1 MDLQERIGAWL
12 TLDGCFFRVWAPN
25 ATRVTVLIQ
34 DPPAWEFAEPGTEQD
49 LVESGGYWSGTVPDV
64 TAGKLY
70 RFRIENPNANGAEA
84 SPLHRLDPA
93 ARDVRHSGLLGDP
106 TTSDNGSV
114 VLSADPYPWAD
125 FTPPPFENFIIY
137 QFHIGTFA
145 GRNDEFAKEWATFQ
159 DVESKLGYIKEL
171 GFNCIQPL
179 PVHEFA
185 RDRSWGYNPAS
196 FFAPESSYG
205 TPDELRHLVDAAHRQ
220 GLAVIF
226 DVVYNHAG
234 PDDSVLWQYDG
245 WSNPDEDKQKKP
257 IQGGGI
263 YYEGG
268 QDTDWGRGPA
278 WWKQE
283 VQDYFYQNARMF
295 LEEYRADGLRFDV
308 TTQINGWNLAAVV
321 GRLRQDFPDR
331 YLVAEHLPDNPWIV
345 NEGRFC
351 ATWHADSHHEAQRAL
366 QGNDPVNRVKSF
378 LGWEGYPESWNLVKY
393 TTGSHDD
400 VGDQDKGNAEHGW
413 TDSDKRHRYLIDQ
426 LGGRADWH
434 ARAKCRLA
442 WALNAAMPGTP
453 MMFMGSECLMAAPN
467 VAWGYWHDGQ
477 DDNGDHRFD
486 WSIAGDVT
494 GMEMRRLVAAANA
507 VRWQNPALRA
517 GSLSIPHEDH
527 TNQVLGFTR
536 QLGDNLLL
544 VVVNL
549 GENSFGGY
557 GYGVRTGGHQGQW
570 TQVLCSQDA
579 AYGGWDGAGNAFH
592 EPWTQGDGNV
602 YINLPKWSVVIL
614 RRK

>member
-1 MDLQERIGAWL
+1 MDLQQRVGAFL
-12 TLDGCFFRVWAPN
+12 AADGCFFRVWAPN

-49 LVESGGYWSGTVPDV
+49 LEESGGYWSGTVPGV

-70 RFRIENPNANGAEA
+70 RFRIENSDANGAEA

-114 VLSADPYPWAD
+114 VLGTDPYPWAD
-125 FTPPPFENFIIY
+125 FTPPRFENFIIY
-137 QFHIGTFA
+137 QFHVGTFA
-145 GRNDEFAKEWATFQ
+145 GRNDEFAKDWATFQ
-159 DVESKLGYIKEL
+159 DVESKLGYIREL

-185 RDRSWGYNPAS
+185 ADRSWGYNPAS

-234 PDDSVLWQYDG
+234 PGDSVIWQFDG
-245 WSNPDEDKQKKP
+245 YANSVGGEP
-257 IQGGGI
+257 GGGV
-263 YYEGG
+263 YFEGG
-268 QDTDWGRGPA
+268 QMTSWGQGPA
-278 WWKQE
+278 FQKPE
-283 VQDYFYQNARMF
+283 VQDFFYQNARMF
-295 LEEYRADGLRFDV
+295 LEEYRADGLRFDA
-308 TTQINGWNLAAVV
+308 TTQINGVHLAQVV

-331 YLVAEHLPDNPWIV
+331 YLIAEHLPDHPWITTD
-345 NEGRFC
+345 GGFC
-351 ATWHADSHHEAQRAL
+351 ATWDADSHHEAQRAL
-366 QGNDPVNRVKSF
+366 QGQDPVNKVKSF
-378 LGWEGYPESWNLVKY
+378 LGWSGYADSWNLVKY
-393 TTGSHDD
+393 TMGSHDD
-400 VGDQDKGNAEHGW
+400 VGDDRNGNAKDGL
-413 TDSDKRHRYLIDQ
+413 TNPDARHRYLIDQ
-426 LGGRADWH
+426 LGGRGDWH
-434 ARAKCRLA
+434 GRARCRLA

-477 DDNGDHRFD
+477 DANGDHRFD
-486 WSIAGDVT
+486 WSIAGDAT
-494 GMEMRRLVAAANA
+494 GMEMRRVVAAANA

-517 GSLSIPHEDH
+517 GSLSVPHEDY
-527 TNQVLGFTR
+527 TNQVLAFTR
-536 QLGDNLLL
+536 QLDGNLLL

-602 YINLPKWSVVIL
+602 YINLPRWSVVIL